1 MDTQNKINNNKMN
14 AQYML
19 LKDGTSS
26 YFKIVN
32 NMKVNNEL
40 FNSKQLSVVVIGW
53 SGTQKQSCALWLA
66 DLEDSNELYW
76 LKSFSQRWVA
86 EDDKYCREWHLID

>member
-40 FNSKQLSVVVIGW
+40 FNSKQLSVVVIG
-53 SGTQKQSCALWLA
+53 
-66 DLEDSNELYW
+66 
-76 LKSFSQRWVA
+76 
-86 EDDKYCREWHLID
+86 